1 LLVDGWGVALRLEH
15 STMYPFPCFVREHP
29 WLIESFSSVCRLTV
43 LHECGCNAPAMS
55 ANHAEFLLI
64 DNSNSFTKFALAT
77 RSALAATRKLRTREL
92 DARSL
97 SRVLRGWR
105 FESVVMCSVVPEKG
119 ALLAAKLRAHPF
131 LAVNAWTRLGI
142 GIEYPKPRTIGADR
156 LANAVSA
163 THFYGAPVVVVD
175 FGTAVTFDIISRE
188 RNYVGGVIAPGL
200 EAMTDY
206 LHQRTALLPTIT
218 LREPPGPI
226 GKTTRHAMLAGAI
239 YGYRGLV
246 REILGQIR
254 GEIGRAKVVA
264 TGGYAGLIASGVSEI
279 SEVREHLTLEG
290 LRLIAQLN
298 F

>member
-1 LLVDGWGVALRLEH
+1 MRLQ
-15 STMYPFPCFVREHP
+15 C
-29 WLIESFSSVCRLTV
+29 
-43 LHECGCNAPAMS
+43 AAMR
-55 ANHAEFLLI
+55 AEFLLI
-64 DNSNSFTKFALAT
+64 DNSNSFTKFALASRT
-77 RSALAATRKLRTREL
+77 ALGATRKLRTREV

-119 ALLAAKLRAHPF
+119 ALLAKHLGRHPF
-131 LAVNAWTRLGI
+131 ISIDWRTRLGI
-142 GIEYPKPRTIGADR
+142 GIEYPNPRTIGADR

-175 FGTAVTFDIISRE
+175 FGTAVTFDIISGE
-188 RNYVGGVIAPGL
+188 RNYIGGVIAPGL

-246 REILGQIR
+246 REILAQIR
-254 GEIGRAKVVA
+254 AEIGRAKVVA
-264 TGGYAGLIASGVSEI
+264 TGGYADLIASGVREI
-279 SEVREHLTLEG
+279 GEVREHLTLEG
-290 LRLIAQLN
+290 LRLIAALN